1 MSESGKVSLPMTPE
15 QIEAYKAYSQ
25 INRGLPPEM
34 AIELLAAL
42 EESQQHNVEAIT
54 FEKFVEYGKNNGGNI
69 VNGMPWSFNYKGHAV
84 THENNERYLIAT
96 LEGSMDFTPNDVLI
110 TGVNGEIYTCRVD
123 GLNDQLAE
131 AQQTI
136 KELQEANR
144 SACESRD
151 MAYRSRDE
159 AIVTS
164 NQHYKHA
171 FFLNEGLIEAQ
182 QTIAQ
187 QGEIIH
193 GIDRDLTKLRL
204 ALIAIAGMDVIGSSA
219 ISMKS
224 IAQEAL
230 REGAKES

>member
-42 EESQQHNVEAIT
+42 EESQQQNARWKEA
-54 FEKFVEYGKNNGGNI
+54 
-69 VNGMPWSFNYKGHAV
+69 VNALMMGD
-84 THENNERYLIAT
+84 T
-96 LEGSMDFTPNDVLI
+96 
-110 TGVNGEIYTCRVD
+110 EIQRE
-123 GLNDQLAE
+123 LAE

-136 KELQEANR
+136 
-144 SACESRD
+144 S
-151 MAYRSRDE
+151 
-159 AIVTS
+159 T
-164 NQHYKHA
+164 
-171 FFLNEGLIEAQ
+171 LNEELNYIRSIADISLPAVREELEVAQ

-219 ISMKS
+219 ISMKA
-224 IAQEAL
+224 IAKEAL
-230 REGAKES
+230 KEGSDKA